1 MGSSPFARTRRQRQ
15 DFPPLFLFL
24 TVLYLAIILKT
35 ECSQTEEDIINMTK
49 SKAKILVV
57 DDNAGIRSALGILL
71 PLHFS
76 QVEIIPS
83 PNELISRVG
92 TFGPDAVL
100 LDMNFHRDINTG
112 NEGLY
117 WLSELKSRYPDVQV
131 VLFTAYADIALA
143 VEGMKRGAADFIV
156 KPWDN
161 DKLINILENACEK
174 AGRHG
179 SAANRPQ
186 ESKADAPML
195 WGTGTAMSEIRKTVG
210 KIAMTDAS
218 VLITGENGT
227 GKDVLAREIHRLS
240 GRSGMPM
247 INVDLGAVPETL
259 FESELFGHAKGAFT
273 DAKTDFAGKFE
284 QAQGG
289 TLFLDE
295 IGNIPLHLQSKLLR
309 VLQNRTVTRV
319 GDTRSIPVNIRLVCA
334 TNMDLP
340 QMVRDG
346 KFREDL
352 FYRINTVQIH
362 LPPLRERKDEIPRL
376 SEMFLEKFS
385 GQYNRKV
392 SSISD
397 DALRVLASAPWKGNI
412 RELQNCIEKAVIMSE
427 GETLTASDIMS
438 SGTGP
443 DLHAG
448 PGDCNTPPAAVRD
461 GNGED
466 TLEMIEE
473 RAIRSAMKKYNGNLS
488 MVAKAL
494 DISRPT
500 LYSKL
505 RKYNI

>member
-24 TVLYLAIILKT
+24 TVLYLAVILKT

-161 DKLINILENACEK
+161 GKLINILENACRK
-174 AGRHG
+174 AGKHG
-179 SAANRPQ
+179 AAASRPQ
-186 ESKADAPML
+186 ESPANAPML
-195 WGTGTAMSEIRKTVG
+195 WGTGAAMSEIRKTVD

-240 GRSGMPM
+240 GRSAMPM
-247 INVDLGAVPETL
+247 ISVDLGAVPETL

-376 SEMFLEKFS
+376 AEMFLEKFS

-397 DALRVLASAPWKGNI
+397 DALRVLVSVPWKGNI

-427 GETLTASDIMS
+427 GETLTANDIMS

-448 PGDCNTPPAAVRD
+448 PGDCNTPTAAVRD
-461 GNGED
+461 GNRED

-473 RAIRSAMKKYNGNLS
+473 KAIRSAMKKYNGNLS